1 MNVQPLAVGLEEA
14 AAMIGI
20 APRTLR
26 KWATE
31 RRLRSIKLGNR
42 LMFRISDLEKLL
54 VENERPAGDGPKG
67 ETIYVVA
74 ART

>member
-1 MNVQPLAVGLEEA
+1 MTQPLAVGLGQA

-31 RRLRSIKLGNR
+31 RRLRSIKLGGR
-42 LMFRISDLEKLL
+42 LLFRLHDLEKLL
-54 VENERPAGDGPKG
+54 AENERPAEDGPRKDKSNC
-67 ETIYVVA
+67 A
-74 ART
+74 DQP